1 MRAAETATDTT
12 NTDEMFLTTDEL
24 KSVMYGYQVAE
35 ITEGDSD
42 IAAMAIE
49 AAVQEM
55 AGYLRAYDT
64 EAIFAAEGTARSA
77 LVLELCKNI
86 AAWYIVRLANVDII
100 YDHVKERYDR
110 AIAYLKQVSEG
121 TVAPRLPLGKS
132 SSGEAQTKLRT
143 GSNPK
148 FNHHF

>member
-1 MRAAETATDTT
+1 MRAAEAATDTT
-12 NTDEMFLTTDEL
+12 NSDEMFLTTDEL

-64 EAIFAAEGTARSA
+64 EAIFAAEETARSA
-77 LVLELCKNI
+77 LVLCKNI

-121 TVAPRLPLGKS
+121 TVAPRLPLAKS

-148 FNHHF
+148 FNHHY